1 MPYEALATA
10 KSPALVIYLLDI
22 SKSMAE
28 QFDGRPK
35 ISHLNDS
42 INDVISQMIERSTK
56 GELIAKRYHLAMCAY
71 SDKANDMLG
80 GIMTI
85 DEIARKGRMD
95 LAPQSMTDTAAAFAW
110 ARDILK
116 NELPKRSGHDPVHPV
131 PMVCHLTDGY
141 YTGADPEP
149 IAREIM
155 QMTTDDG
162 NVLVENIYV
171 GPNMTKQ
178 PIGDPRGWPG
188 IFDIG
193 ELSDQYAQ
201 KLFNMSSPLPE
212 TYADFINVEAGYNLK
227 PNSRMVIPGNNREL
241 IELAFAMS
249 GLTPFT

>member
-1 MPYEALATA
+1 MHYEALATA

-22 SKSMAE
+22 SKSMSE

-42 INDVISQMIERSTK
+42 LNDVISQMVERSTK
-56 GELIAKRYHLAMCAY
+56 GELISKRYHLAMCAY
-71 SDKANDMLG
+71 SDKANDLLG

-85 DEIARKGRMD
+85 DEIAKKGRID
-95 LAPQSMTDTAAAFAW
+95 LSPLNLTDTAAAFAW
-110 ARDILK
+110 ARDLLK
-116 NELPKRSGHDPVHPV
+116 SELPKRSGHDPVHPV
-131 PMVCHLTDGY
+131 PMLCHLTDGY
-141 YTGADPEP
+141 YTGDDPEP

-162 NVLVENIYV
+162 NVLIENIYV

-178 PIGDPRGWPG
+178 PIGEPKEWPG
-188 IFDIG
+188 IFDID
-193 ELSDQYAQ
+193 ELSDPYAQ

-212 TYADFINVEAGYNLK
+212 SYADFINAEADYNLK
-227 PNSRMVIPGNNREL
+227 PNSKMLIPGNNKEL

-249 GLTPFT
+249 VLTPFT

>member
-1 MPYEALATA
+1 MLYQAVATA

-42 INDVISQMIERSTK
+42 LNDVISQMVERSTK
-56 GELIAKRYHLAMCAY
+56 GEVIAKRYHLAMCAY
-71 SDKANDMLG
+71 SDMANDVLG

-85 DEIARKGRMD
+85 DEVAKKGRID
-95 LAPQSMTDTAAAFAW
+95 LSPLNLTDTAAAFAW
-110 ARDILK
+110 ARDLLK
-116 NELPKRSGHDPVHPV
+116 SELPKRSGHDPVHPA
-131 PMVCHLTDGY
+131 PMLCHLTDGY
-141 YTGADPEP
+141 YTGDDPEP

-162 NVLVENIYV
+162 NVLIENIYV

-178 PIGDPRGWPG
+178 PIGDSKEWPG
-188 IFDIG
+188 IFDVN
-193 ELSDQYAQ
+193 ELNDPYAQ
-201 KLFNMSSPLPE
+201 KLFNMSSALPE
-212 TYADFINVEAGYNLK
+212 SYADFINVEAEYSLK
-227 PNSRMVIPGNNREL
+227 PNSRMLIPGNNKEL